1 LLERYVHC
9 QVHWGIL
16 SKEEREEKFLGAGRD
31 ARGLLCWGRLQDSVV
46 WGHDAFL
53 MLERVFLE
61 QYVLEGAE
69 PSGSKSV
76 PPDAVRNPHEP
87 EVQWSTKGS
96 MGPHGWLGYKVQISE
111 TVSDDGEP
119 KPKGE
124 PTDQFLTDML
134 PTPATTGD
142 TEGMAQ
148 MQAGQRSRGEALPPE
163 LLVDS
168 GYVSGETLAEA
179 AAEGRELT
187 GPPRPARGTKG
198 CFTSEDFDVDVA
210 SRRAVCPAGKTS
222 VSCRPVEDKPRGR
235 KLRHF
240 SWGEACLTCP
250 LQAQCTTRKDGHR
263 YLRVGE
269 HHDLLQA
276 RRRAMKTEAYRARL
290 RARCG
295 IEGTNSELARMG
307 MRRSR
312 YRGFAKTSLFLF
324 LMGAACNVRRWM
336 TLLGWRLRR
345 DGASGSSLCEYLWRL
360 GPRLWRVLPAGG
372 LRRPVAA

>member
-1 LLERYVHC
+1 
-9 QVHWGIL
+9 
-16 SKEEREEKFLGAGRD
+16 
-31 ARGLLCWGRLQDSVV
+31 
-46 WGHDAFL
+46 

-210 SRRAVCPAGKTS
+210 SRRAVCPAG
-222 VSCRPVEDKPRGR
+222 
-235 KLRHF
+235 
-240 SWGEACLTCP
+240 
-250 LQAQCTTRKDGHR
+250 
-263 YLRVGE
+263 
-269 HHDLLQA
+269 
-276 RRRAMKTEAYRARL
+276 
-290 RARCG
+290 
-295 IEGTNSELARMG
+295 
-307 MRRSR
+307 
-312 YRGFAKTSLFLF
+312 
-324 LMGAACNVRRWM
+324 
-336 TLLGWRLRR
+336 
-345 DGASGSSLCEYLWRL
+345 
-360 GPRLWRVLPAGG
+360 
-372 LRRPVAA
+372 